1 MKHFLLALSLLISGS
16 SFAQDSV
23 DMVLTDAYGSGR
35 DKPLVFARISVSKRI
50 YDLTKANP
58 KIELV
63 CKYSKDKD
71 LQLGISKGQIY
82 ATHKSYHNGVVNYC
96 NTTSACSARIFA
108 DLSDWRSMAVVSPK
122 LTGDQVN
129 NYSIRSTNSWLKTR
143 DEYANAGV
151 QNWKYAE
158 LDNIETLE
166 IYSPKKHGNNL
177 PTVNGFSCSF
187 LDYETRKILEP

>member
-82 ATHKSYHNGVVNYC
+82 ATHKAYNKGQIKYC
-96 NTTSACSARIFA
+96 NTTASCSAKVFT
-108 DLSDWRSMAVVSPK
+108 DLADWRSMAVTSPI

-129 NYSIRSTNSWLKTR
+129 NYSIESTDSWIKRR
-143 DEYANAGV
+143 DRFANAGGV
-151 QNWKYAE
+151 DNWKYAE
-158 LDNIETLE
+158 LENIAHLE
-166 IYSPKKHGNNL
+166 FYSPSKHDKW
-177 PTVNGFSCSF
+177 PRANGFMCGLVDHASKKF
-187 LDYETRKILEP
+187 IDP

>member
-82 ATHKSYHNGVVNYC
+82 TTHKAYNKGQIKYC
-96 NTTSACSARIFA
+96 NTTASCSTKVFS
-108 DLSDWRSMAVVSPK
+108 DLADWRSMAVTSPK

-129 NYSIRSTNSWLKTR
+129 NYSIESTASWTKRR
-143 DEYANAGV
+143 DSYSNAGV
-151 QNWKYAE
+151 DNWKYAE

-166 IYSPKKHGNNL
+166 IYSPSKHKRTM
-177 PTVNGFSCSF
+177 PTVNGFSCTF
-187 LDYETRKILEP
+187 VDFETRKFLEP